1 MKNKFTYL
9 KALFVDAGRAEYFSA
24 DLTPYIIGAVLG
36 LASANADF
44 TDWYNISIFLHGLF
58 VVICA
63 HYSAVWSNVLSDYE
77 LDKKYKST
85 LPQAVDI
92 ITKKYL
98 TIFIVLFSLIGT
110 FLVLDLSL
118 KQGQLTLFYL
128 WAIGLF
134 SSHIYTLEPIRLK
147 KYPLIGDIAR
157 GLPIVIPMIFGF
169 FLFSENVNN
178 LLVYNFVG
186 ISINL
191 LGLFLIGE
199 VWDWKDDKGYV
210 KTIAV
215 VLGYKFCLNWGIV
228 LILVGIIICI
238 LGYYP
243 FIRNNTPILIYML
256 LSVVVMIVFFG
267 IFYYTI
273 YRKRN
278 NYLQIEHACGLLT
291 KIGTTSIW
299 LWFLI
304 GASVFYYNT

>member
-1 MKNKFTYL
+1 MKNKFIYF

-24 DLTPYIIGAVLG
+24 DLTPYIIGTVLG
-36 LASANADF
+36 LASANINFADLS
-44 TDWYNISIFLHGLF
+44 NVSIFLHGLF

-85 LPQAVDI
+85 LPKAVDI
-92 ITKKYL
+92 ITKKHL
-98 TIFIVLFSLIGT
+98 TIYIITFSLIGT
-110 FLVLDLSL
+110 FFVLYLSL
-118 KQGQLTLFYL
+118 IQEQLTLFYL

-134 SSHIYTLEPIRLK
+134 SSQIYTLEPIRLK

-157 GLPIVIPMIFGF
+157 GFPIVIPMIFGF
-169 FLFSENVNN
+169 LLFSENLNN
-178 LLVYNFVG
+178 LLIYNFVG
-186 ISINL
+186 ISVNL

-199 VWDWKDDKGYV
+199 VWDWKDDIGYV

-215 VLGYKFCLNWGIV
+215 VLGYKFCLNYGILLILAGIV
-228 LILVGIIICI
+228 ICTYA
-238 LGYYP
+238 YYP
-243 FIRNNTPILIYML
+243 FIQNNIPILIYMI
-256 LSVVVMIVFFG
+256 LSIVVIIVFFS

-278 NYLQIEHACGLLT
+278 NYFQIEHACGLLT

-304 GASVFYYNT
+304 GATVFYYNT